1 MKLEGKVAIVTGAA
15 RGIGRA
21 IALELARNGADV
33 LVNELSHMEQAQEVA
48 MQIERLGRRALAFQG
63 DVADRQKDQQMIDEC
78 ARQLGRVDILVNNAA
93 VGVHRPFL
101 EMEVADVERTWAVML
116 WEVFHCSQLAARQ
129 MVKQGEGG
137 SIIMISSVHA
147 YRPYPLSTAYNGAKA
162 AINHMAYTW
171 AVELARYKI
180 RVNVLEPGW
189 IDTPGEREFCSE
201 EQMREEE
208 KKLLLGRT
216 GKPEEIAKGVLFLA
230 SEQDSSY
237 MTGSCLRIDGGFV
250 LPQEP

>member
-1 MKLEGKVAIVTGAA
+1 
-15 RGIGRA
+15 
-21 IALELARNGADV
+21 
-33 LVNELSHMEQAQEVA
+33 
-48 MQIERLGRRALAFQG
+48 
-63 DVADRQKDQQMIDEC
+63 QMIDEC

-93 VGVHRPFL
+93 VGVRKPFL
-101 EMEVADVERTWAVML
+101 EMEVADVERMWAVML
-116 WEVFHCSQLAARQ
+116 WGVFHCSQLAARQ

-216 GKPEEIAKGVLFLA
+216 GKPEEIAKGVLFL
-230 SEQDSSY
+230 
-237 MTGSCLRIDGGFV
+237 
-250 LPQEP
+250 